1 MEQENMELFTVQQF
15 ALQVGKTS
23 QAIYQQAKGRLK
35 QYVKKGEGGQ
45 VLIQAEALKL
55 YKDKRTSQPATVDK
69 DIQALQ
75 SENER
80 LRAEIEAKGQEIT
93 RLSMERDNLRE
104 QLAREQEL
112 SRERLTRLEAADRRI
127 DSLLEKIPPMLPAA
141 GEGGG
146 LFSWFKRKRNGGM
159 NT

>member
-1 MEQENMELFTVQQF
+1 MEAQENRLYTVKDF
-15 ALQVGKTS
+15 ALQVGITS
-23 QAIYQQAKGRLK
+23 SAIYQQLNGRLK
-35 QYVKKGEGGQ
+35 QYTHKGKGGK
-45 VLIQAEALKL
+45 VLIEAEALQL
-55 YKDKRTSQPATVDK
+55 YDAKQRPALDKSNE
-69 DIQALQ
+69 ALK
-75 SENER
+75 SELER
-80 LRAEIEAKGQEIT
+80 LRAEIAAKDQEIT
-93 RLSMERDNLRE
+93 RLSVERDGLRE

>member
-1 MEQENMELFTVQQF
+1 MEAQENRLYTVKDF
-15 ALQVGKTS
+15 ALQVGITS
-23 QAIYQQAKGRLK
+23 SAIYQQLNGRLK
-35 QYVKKGEGGQ
+35 QYTHKGKGGK
-45 VLIQAEALKL
+45 VLIEAEALQLYDAKQRPTLDKL
-55 YKDKRTSQPATVDK
+55 NE
-69 DIQALQ
+69 ALK
-75 SENER
+75 SELER
-80 LRAEIEAKGQEIT
+80 LRAEIAAKDQEIT
-93 RLSMERDNLRE
+93 RLSVERDGLRE

>member
-1 MEQENMELFTVQQF
+1 MEAQENRLYTVKDF
-15 ALQVGKTS
+15 ALQVGITS
-23 QAIYQQAKGRLK
+23 SAIYQQLNGRLK
-35 QYVKKGEGGQ
+35 QYTHKGKGGK
-45 VLIQAEALKL
+45 VLIEAEALQL
-55 YKDKRTSQPATVDK
+55 YDAKQRPTLDKSNE
-69 DIQALQ
+69 ALK
-75 SENER
+75 SELER
-80 LRAEIEAKGQEIT
+80 LRAEIAAKDQEIL
-93 RLSMERDNLRE
+93 RLSVERDGLRE

>member
-15 ALQVGKTS
+15 ALQVGKSS

-35 QYVKKGEGGQ
+35 QYVKKGERGQ

-55 YKDKRTSQPATVDK
+55 YKDRQTSQPATVDK

-80 LRAEIEAKGQEIT
+80 LRAEIEAKDQEIT
-93 RLSMERDNLRE
+93 RLTMERDNLRE
-104 QLAREQEL
+104 QFAREQEL

>member
-1 MEQENMELFTVQQF
+1 MEAQENRLYTVKDF
-15 ALQVGKTS
+15 ALQVGITS
-23 QAIYQQAKGRLK
+23 SAIYQQLNGRLK
-35 QYVKKGEGGQ
+35 QYTHKGKGGK
-45 VLIQAEALKL
+45 VLIEAEALQL
-55 YKDKRTSQPATVDK
+55 YDAKQRPTLDKSNE
-69 DIQALQ
+69 ALK
-75 SENER
+75 SELER
-80 LRAEIEAKGQEIT
+80 LRAEIAAKDQEIA
-93 RLSMERDNLRE
+93 RLSVERDNLRE